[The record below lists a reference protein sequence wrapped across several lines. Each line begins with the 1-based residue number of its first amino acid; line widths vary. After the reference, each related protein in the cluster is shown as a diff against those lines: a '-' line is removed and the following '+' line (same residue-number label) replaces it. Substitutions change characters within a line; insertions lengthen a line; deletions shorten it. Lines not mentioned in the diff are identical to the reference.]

1 MNLNYI
7 ALAVP
12 FFLFFMVLEYRLAKR
27 KEKEIFHF
35 NEAVANINVGIGE
48 RLADMLTT
56 GAFFYVFT
64 WVHDHFALFQFSKS
78 WITWVLLFL
87 LTDLLWYWY
96 HRFGHEINLFW
107 SAHVVHHQER

>member
-56 GAFFYVFT
+56 VAFFMCLRGYMII
-64 WVHDHFALFQFSKS
+64 LPCFSFPKAG
-78 WITWVLLFL
+78 LLGCSYF
-87 LTDLLWYWY
+87 Y
-96 HRFGHEINLFW
+96 
-107 SAHVVHHQER
+107 